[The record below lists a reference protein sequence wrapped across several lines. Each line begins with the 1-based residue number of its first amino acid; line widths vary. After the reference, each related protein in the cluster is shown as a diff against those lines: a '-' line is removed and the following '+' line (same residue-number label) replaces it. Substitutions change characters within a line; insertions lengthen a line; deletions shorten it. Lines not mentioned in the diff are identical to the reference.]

1 MSRVYGSLGFRGLA
15 RVEAFTHVEAS
26 ATFTF
31 AFHVE
36 HRAQSIVGWVKL
48 LLLISTATFPKG
60 PCTQTVYT

>member
-15 RVEAFTHVEAS
+15 RVEAFAHVEAS

-36 HRAQSIVGWVKL
+36 HRAQSIVG
-48 LLLISTATFPKG
+48 
-60 PCTQTVYT
+60 